1 MRRSGRA
8 LRMARRDRGFALATI
23 LPALIV
29 LAAIYV
35 YPLIRTIGYS
45 FTDYNLINHTNNF
58 VGWSNYGQLFTDP
71 TFYTALVNT
80 LALGIAP
87 MLGAFLL
94 GFAEALIL
102 NEVVRGSGILRGLM
116 LLPWVVPQ
124 VVIAY
129 LFRFM
134 YNPTVGVFNVIL
146 RDLGIIGRFQPWLAH
161 PATAPAAVV
170 LAYVWN
176 ETPFFM
182 LMLLAGLQSIPGEL
196 IEAAVVDG
204 AGWWQRLWFITL
216 PQLRHVIAI
225 TTILTVIWNFN
236 NFTIIWPM
244 TEGGPANW
252 TLTFSVWV
260 YRQAFQDFNLG
271 YAATIGVLWLALLL
285 VVTGLYLRIIGGREQ
300 AA

>member
-1 MRRSGRA
+1 
-8 LRMARRDRGFALATI
+8 MARRDRGFALATI
-23 LPALIV
+23 LPALLV

-35 YPLIRTIGYS
+35 YPLLRTIGYS
-45 FTDYNLINHTNNF
+45 FTDYDLINRTNHF
-58 VGWSNYGQLFTDP
+58 VGFANYVSLFSDP
-71 TFYTALVNT
+71 TFYTALINT

-94 GFAEALIL
+94 GFTEALVL
-102 NEVVRGSGILRGLM
+102 NEITAGSGILRGLV

-124 VVIAY
+124 VVIAF
-129 LFRFM
+129 LFQFM

-146 RDLGIIGRFQPWLAH
+146 KDLGIIRTFQPWLAH

-182 LMLLAGLQSIPGEL
+182 LMLLAGLQSIPNEI

-204 AGWWQRLWFITL
+204 AGWWQRLWFVTL
-216 PQLRHVIAI
+216 PQLQRIIAI

-271 YAATIGVLWLALLL
+271 YAATIGVLWLGLLL
-285 VVTGLYLRIIGGREQ
+285 VVTGFYLRAIGGRDE
-300 AA
+300 AP